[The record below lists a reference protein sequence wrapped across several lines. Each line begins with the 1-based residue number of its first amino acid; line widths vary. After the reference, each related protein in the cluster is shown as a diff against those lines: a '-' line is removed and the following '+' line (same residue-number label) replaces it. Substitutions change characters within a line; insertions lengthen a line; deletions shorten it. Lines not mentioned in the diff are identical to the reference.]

1 MKDYYTKKNADG
13 TKNYYVRAGN
23 QWVEV
28 EKEVYLVFESDGK
41 REMRRWE
48 EESQF
53 EFLSVE
59 QIMDDYESD
68 ESVSAYVPE
77 ALQTESAETR
87 CFECSEFSDDAEFM
101 AWLKRRIRRMPIDR
115 QVFIKLF
122 FECNCSAR
130 FMAERFQLSRNRV
143 NIFLKK
149 VFEEIAAQYYEE
161 GLI

>member
-1 MKDYYTKKNADG
+1 MKDYYSKKNADG

-28 EKEVYLVFESDGK
+28 EKEVYLVFESDWK
-41 REMRRWE
+41 REMRRCE

-77 ALQTESAETR
+77 ALQTQSAETE
-87 CFECSEFSDDAEFM
+87 CFECSDFSDDAEFL
-101 AWLKRRIRRMPIDR
+101 AWLNRKIRRMPVDR
-115 QVFIKLF
+115 QVFLKSF
-122 FECNCSAR
+122 FDCNCSAR
-130 FMAERFQLSRNRV
+130 FMAERYHLSKNTLSR
-143 NIFLKK
+143 FLKR
-149 VFEEIAAQYYEE
+149 VFKEIEAQYCEE
-161 GLI
+161 GRI

>member
-1 MKDYYTKKNADG
+1 MKDYYSKKNADG

-28 EKEVYLVFESDGK
+28 EKEVYLVFESDWK

-77 ALQTESAETR
+77 ALQTQSAETE
-87 CFECSEFSDDAEFM
+87 CFECSDFSDDAEFL
-101 AWLKRRIRRMPIDR
+101 AWLKRKIRRMPVDR
-115 QVFIKLF
+115 QVFLKSF
-122 FECNCSAR
+122 FDCNCSAR
-130 FMAERFQLSRNRV
+130 FMAERYHLSKNTLSR
-143 NIFLKK
+143 FLKRL
-149 VFEEIAAQYYEE
+149 FEEIEAQYCEE
-161 GLI
+161 GRI